1 MGALHP
7 EPRSLSDPIPEGSDH
22 VELAAELRARTFVV
36 IPAYNEGRVVG
47 DVVRNLRR
55 RYDNVVVVDDGSRDD
70 TYGHAVAASR
80 WALRHCINRGQ
91 GAALQTGIRFAL
103 EKGAEYVVTFDADGQ
118 HRVEDIDRLITAL
131 RAEDRDAALGSR
143 FLGREAVGIPW
154 QRRLLLRAAVIFT
167 RVFHRVTVSDAHNG
181 LRAFRSEAAR
191 RLDIRLDGMAH
202 ATEILT
208 SIKRLGISYVEV
220 PVEIHYTDHSMAKGQ
235 SGAAAFRIVLDYVL
249 GRMIK

>member
-1 MGALHP
+1 MKLVTAIIKPFKLDDVREALSEIGVQGMTVTEVKGFGRQKGHT
-7 EPRSLSDPIPEGSDH
+7 
-22 VELAAELRARTFVV
+22 ELYR
-36 IPAYNEGRVVG
+36 
-47 DVVRNLRR
+47 
-55 RYDNVVVVDDGSRDD
+55 
-70 TYGHAVAASR
+70 
-80 WALRHCINRGQ
+80 
-91 GAALQTGIRFAL
+91 
-103 EKGAEYVVTFDADGQ
+103 GAEYVVTFDADGQ

-131 RAEDRDAALGSR
+131 RKENRDAALGSR

-154 QRRLLLRAAVIFT
+154 QRRLLLRAAVMFT

-181 LRAFRSEAAR
+181 LRAFRAEAAR

-208 SIKRLGISYVEV
+208 SIKRLSISYVEV